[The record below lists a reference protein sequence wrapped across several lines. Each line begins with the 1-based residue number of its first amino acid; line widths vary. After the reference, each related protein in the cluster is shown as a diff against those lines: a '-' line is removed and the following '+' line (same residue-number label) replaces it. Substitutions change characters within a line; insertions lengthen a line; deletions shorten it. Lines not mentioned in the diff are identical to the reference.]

1 MSLVTCLLLLPVTLN
16 CSLLI
21 PTAPSSAC
29 TVPPLPHDSRQ
40 SSHFRPGPRSSEL
53 VSTPDG
59 RLEQIGVVA
68 AWLLLRVSQ
77 PMLRPRNSHALRRVP
92 FRHCRSL
99 ASRQSAAVVAHAPL
113 AHVYEWSSSS
123 RLDVYPPASH
133 NRREALRYGY
143 RCDPGEGR

>member
-1 MSLVTCLLLLPVTLN
+1 MSLDTCLLLLPATLN
-16 CSLLI
+16 FSPLI

-77 PMLRPRNSHALRRVP
+77 PILRPPNSPPLRPLP
-92 FRHCRSL
+92 FLHSL
-99 ASRQSAAVVAHAPL
+99 SL
-113 AHVYEWSSSS
+113 T
-123 RLDVYPPASH
+123 PP
-133 NRREALRYGY
+133 
-143 RCDPGEGR
+143 